1 MKLDFDT
8 LKTIVFK
15 GVCGSILFFVSCS
28 PMRKYTPTDREW
40 ALPEIAAFET
50 LDQQEN
56 YPKDAI
62 LFLGSSS
69 IRLWKTIKEDMAPY
83 SVIQRGYGGAHFRD
97 LVFFTERILADHSLQ
112 MVVCFVAND
121 IKGTED
127 DATPNRVFRLFKVFV
142 KQVRE
147 QYPEIPIMQIAIT
160 PTQSRW
166 EFWDKINRVNKR
178 IKAYC
183 DNNLNL
189 YYIDTVPTY
198 LDEQG
203 QPKPEWFVKDQLHL
217 NETGYAV
224 WSKIIKSEIEK
235 VIPLP

>member
-83 SVIQRGYGGAHFRD
+83 SVPSTSQRYPIQ
-97 LVFFTERILADHSLQ
+97 
-112 MVVCFVAND
+112 C
-121 IKGTED
+121 
-127 DATPNRVFRLFKVFV
+127 
-142 KQVRE
+142 
-147 QYPEIPIMQIAIT
+147 
-160 PTQSRW
+160 W
-166 EFWDKINRVNKR
+166 INN
-178 IKAYC
+178 
-183 DNNLNL
+183 
-189 YYIDTVPTY
+189 
-198 LDEQG
+198 
-203 QPKPEWFVKDQLHL
+203 
-217 NETGYAV
+217 
-224 WSKIIKSEIEK
+224 S
-235 VIPLP
+235 